1 MQKITPFLWFDGRA
15 EEAINFYT
23 SIFKDSK
30 ADWVSHLDVGGPKK
44 MATGTFTLNGQQF
57 MALDGGP
64 MYQFTPAISLYVD
77 VETQEELDYYW
88 NALTESGKEIQCGWL
103 VDKFGLSWQIVP
115 RILTEALHSSDKQ
128 ATARTMQAMMKMVK
142 FDIEGLRKAF
152 EGR

>member
-30 ADWVSHLDVGGPKK
+30 INWVSHLDIGAPKK
-44 MATGTFTLNGQQF
+44 MTTGVFTLNGSEF
-57 MALDGGP
+57 MVLDGGP

-88 NALTESGKEIQCGWL
+88 NALTEGGKEVACGWL
-103 VDKFGLSWQIVP
+103 TDKFGLSWQIVP
-115 RILTEALHSSDKQ
+115 RILSKLLAGSENEAR
-128 ATARTMQAMMKMVK
+128 ARTMQAMMKMVK
-142 FDIEGLRKAF
+142 MDIATLEKAYRG
-152 EGR
+152 E